1 MKPTNKSMAILMPPI
16 KRVRSQ
22 LEEVLDSKRVRT
34 EKKSVF
40 HDPLPKKRLSKPE
53 LVELLLSMPIVC
65 GRKPLADLFA
75 EKGKQKLVKKD
86 TEFLKQGEE
95 GDVFYLILSGRVS
108 ISVNSRIVAYRTEND
123 FVGENGLLGPC
134 KRRKATVKTVEDSR
148 LLVLHRSD
156 ISKKLETNACVF
168 KQIASTLSDRLD
180 ERRRFLRPPNQRP
193 ELFIGSSSEQ
203 VKNGFLKRL
212 VDSKRLRK
220 AAKLKP
226 WTQAFPLTSGTLD
239 ALLDAV
245 ASVDF
250 ALLVLSPDD
259 KVKKK
264 HMTKMAPRDNVLFE
278 LGLFLGVLGK
288 ERTILLVE
296 EGFDV
301 SELDLPTDLAGI
313 TYLPYKKGAKGEKSF
328 SNAIARVVERIKSKW
343 IR

>member
-1 MKPTNKSMAILMPPI
+1 MKPTDKAMAILLPPTKLFRTQQEEFLDA
-16 KRVRSQ
+16 KR
-22 LEEVLDSKRVRT
+22 DRT

-40 HDPLPKKRLSKPE
+40 HDPPPKKRLSKAE
-53 LVELLLSMPIVC
+53 LVELLLSMPIIC
-65 GRKPLADLFA
+65 GRKPLAVLFA

-86 TEFLKQGEE
+86 TEFLTQGEE
-95 GDVFYLILSGRVS
+95 GDVFYLILRGKVS
-108 ISVNSRIVAYRTEND
+108 ISVNSRIVAYRTEKD

-134 KRRKATVKTVEDSR
+134 KKRKATVKTVEDSR

-156 ISKKLETNACVF
+156 ISKKLEANSCVF

-193 ELFIGSSSEQ
+193 ELFIGTSYEQ

-212 VDSKRLRK
+212 TDSKSLQK
-220 AAKLKP
+220 AAKLIP
-226 WTQAFPLTSGTLD
+226 WTKAFPLTSNTLD

-259 KVKKK
+259 KVEKRKT
-264 HMTKMAPRDNVLFE
+264 TKMAPRDNVIFE

-301 SELDLPTDLAGI
+301 TELDLPTDLAGI
-313 TYLPYKKGAKGEKSF
+313 THLSYKKGAKGEKSF
-328 SNAIARVVERIKSKW
+328 SNAIARVTERIKSKW